1 MPLFLEYM
9 RIKADSAKIC
19 DPSYIPRRRGEMV
32 YFSFAPFA
40 SMLAFLMRF
49 LLFAAMLTASVAAQN
64 PSSWRLETDK
74 QGEIKLG
81 DTLKASLSATIES
94 GWYLYALDQPEGGPT
109 AMRIVVTQD
118 SPFALDGDIVAP
130 RPDTKTDNNFRDEN
144 DKPLVT
150 KSYRNKVAFSIPVKA
165 VATTL
170 AESLSLDVRI
180 QLCNDTVCLP
190 PKTIRVSTTGTED
203 VRRSG
208 QQSPVS
214 VEPAVGN
221 ASRPGDQRTANQ
233 NPTDLWTF
241 LLLAMG
247 AGALSL
253 LTPCVFPMIP
263 ITVSYFT
270 NHAAG
275 SRTKSV
281 RLAIVYSIGII
292 ATFTILGMLLAVF
305 VGAAGI
311 QIFSANP
318 WINIVIAAIFL
329 IFAFNLF
336 GAFEIRIPARLL
348 TGLDALTRRKEGEGS
363 GVVGAL
369 LMGLTFTLTSFTCTS
384 PFIGSIMVSSANG
397 DWQMPLL
404 GMLAFSVVFALPFF
418 ILALIPQWVAQLPR
432 AGGWMNSVKVAMGF
446 LEVAAA
452 MKFISNVDLVWQWG
466 FFTRDVILA
475 VWVALGLL
483 LTTYLLGFYQLAH
496 DSKQERIGAMRLLA
510 TIVSLAVTFF
520 LLTGLFGAKLGE
532 LESFLPPDLTS
543 NSSGRA
549 ASREL
554 TWIDNNY
561 EAALAQAKAGNKR
574 VFVDFTGYTCTNCR
588 WMEANIF
595 PKPEVDAEL
604 RKFVLTRLYTDG
616 EGEVYERN
624 QQLEQEMLGTVALPY
639 YAVVTP
645 GGKVISS
652 FPGLTRDAKEF
663 VDFLREAQ
671 EDLPQRTQR

>member
-1 MPLFLEYM
+1 
-9 RIKADSAKIC
+9 
-19 DPSYIPRRRGEMV
+19 
-32 YFSFAPFA
+32 
-40 SMLAFLMRF
+40 
-49 LLFAAMLTASVAAQN
+49 
-64 PSSWRLETDK
+64 
-74 QGEIKLG
+74 
-81 DTLKASLSATIES
+81 
-94 GWYLYALDQPEGGPT
+94 
-109 AMRIVVTQD
+109 
-118 SPFALDGDIVAP
+118 
-130 RPDTKTDNNFRDEN
+130 
-144 DKPLVT
+144 
-150 KSYRNKVAFSIPVKA
+150 
-165 VATTL
+165 
-170 AESLSLDVRI
+170 
-180 QLCNDTVCLP
+180 
-190 PKTIRVSTTGTED
+190 
-203 VRRSG
+203 
-208 QQSPVS
+208 
-214 VEPAVGN
+214 
-221 ASRPGDQRTANQ
+221 
-233 NPTDLWTF
+233 
-241 LLLAMG
+241 MG

-475 VWVALGLL
+475 VWIALGLL
-483 LTTYLLGFYQLAH
+483 LTIYLLGFYQLAH

-532 LESFLPPDLTS
+532 LESFLPPDLAS
-543 NSSGRA
+543 NSSGRTG
-549 ASREL
+549 SNEP

-561 EAALAQAKAGNKR
+561 EAALVQAKAGNKR
-574 VFVDFTGYTCTNCR
+574 VFIDFTGYTCTNCR

-639 YAVVTP
+639 YAVVAGDGTL
-645 GGKVISS
+645 IAS
-652 FPGLTRDAKEF
+652 FPGLTRDAKKF
-663 VDFLREAQ
+663 VYFLRKAQ

>member
-1 MPLFLEYM
+1 
-9 RIKADSAKIC
+9 
-19 DPSYIPRRRGEMV
+19 
-32 YFSFAPFA
+32 
-40 SMLAFLMRF
+40 MRF

-81 DTLKASLSATIES
+81 DTLKASLSASIES
-94 GWYLYALDQPEGGPT
+94 GWYLYALDQSEGGPT

-118 SPFALDGDIVAP
+118 SPFALDGEIVPP
-130 RPDTKTDNNFRDEN
+130 RPDTKTDNNFRGEN

-150 KSYRNKVAFSIPVKA
+150 KSYRNNVAFSIPVKA
-165 VATTL
+165 VTTTL

-203 VRRSG
+203 VRKVVSS
-208 QQSPVS
+208 QLPV
-214 VEPAVGN
+214 VGN
-221 ASRPGDQRTANQ
+221 EAVTRPTTDNRQPT
-233 NPTDLWTF
+233 TDLWTF

-336 GAFEIRIPARLL
+336 GAFEIRIPATLL
-348 TGLDALTRRKEGEGS
+348 TGLDALTRRKTGEGS

-475 VWVALGLL
+475 VWIALGLL
-483 LTTYLLGFYQLAH
+483 LTIYLLGFYQLAH

-532 LESFLPPDLTS
+532 LESFLPPDLAG
-543 NSSGRA
+543 NSSGRT
-549 ASREL
+549 ASSEP

-561 EAALAQAKAGNKR
+561 EAALAQAKAENKR

-595 PKPEVDAEL
+595 PKPEVEAEL
-604 RKFVLTRLYTDG
+604 KKFVLLKLYTDG

-624 QQLEQEMLGTVALPY
+624 QELEQEMLGTVALPY
-639 YAVVTP
+639 YAVVAGDGTL
-645 GGKVISS
+645 IAS
-652 FPGLTRDAKEF
+652 FPGLTRVANEF
-663 VDFLREAQ
+663 VDFLRKAQ
-671 EDLPQRTQR
+671 EDLPERTQR